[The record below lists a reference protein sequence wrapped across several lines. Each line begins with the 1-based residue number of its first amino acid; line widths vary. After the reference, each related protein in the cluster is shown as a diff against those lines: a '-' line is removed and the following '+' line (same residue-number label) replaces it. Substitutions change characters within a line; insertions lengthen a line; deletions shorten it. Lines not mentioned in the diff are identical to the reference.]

1 MTKTLG
7 GLCAFTMLLFIF
19 GAAIVTTIANTD
31 ADENVKYKIIETMNG
46 PVRGQ
51 NAETLF
57 DGKKY
62 YSYRGIP
69 YAKAPTGDLR
79 FKVWRLSTLFFICG
93 HFCSLESHMSHFW
106 IACNF

>member
-1 MTKTLG
+1 MAKTLG
-7 GLCAFTMLLFIF
+7 GLCALTMLLFIF
-19 GAAIVTTIANTD
+19 GAAIVTTIANSD
-31 ADENVKYKIIETMNG
+31 ADENVKIIETVNG

-79 FKVWRLSTLFFICG
+79 FKVWRLFKCV
-93 HFCSLESHMSHFW
+93 HFCSLESDMSHFQHSD
-106 IACNF
+106 NTKSLQ